1 MKETDFQ
8 ALYSDYHGT
17 LPESKEREEIL
28 QGLHHYVYQY
38 AIKRFRAND
47 DMASDFYMKMY
58 DRIEKFFHDYDSKR
72 GISFAIY
79 LAVILKRNYL
89 KFFLSTTQKE
99 NRYQDFV
106 HQNPEIPWD
115 PPATDNNGEEEIE
128 ERASIE
134 KLVLEAIGFLE
145 LNKQM
150 TLRLYFGFYLLLSH
164 LRKLLNVHGNL
175 KFFPLYRKYVQKMKA
190 WSVNEVMA
198 RKEILE
204 KAEKEYFRYQQDT
217 NNMKSDKR
225 RDHLIEDF
233 YKIKTPVSLNFIS
246 QLMKKSTSQI
256 HRLIKSAKQ
265 ELKKIFHERYQEILK
280 TLGISQTK
288 S

>member
-8 ALYSDYHGT
+8 ELYSNYHNSP
-17 LPESKEREEIL
+17 PESGAREKIL
-28 QGLHHYVYQY
+28 QNLHHYVYQY
-38 AIKRFRAND
+38 AIRRFRAND

-58 DRIEKFFHDYDSKR
+58 DRIENFFHDYDSKY
-72 GISFAIY
+72 GISFTIY

-99 NRYQDFV
+99 NIYQDFV

-115 PPATDNNGEEEIE
+115 PPSHDNDLEATEEK
-128 ERASIE
+128 SNIE

-164 LRKLLNVHGNL
+164 LRELLNIHGNL
-175 KFFPLYRKYVQKMKA
+175 NFFPLYRKYVQQVQN
-190 WSVNEVMA
+190 WSVEEVMG
-198 RKEILE
+198 RKNILE
-204 KAEKEYFRYQQDT
+204 KVEKEYFKYRQGT
-217 NNMKSDKR
+217 NNVKSDER
-225 RDHLIEDF
+225 RDHLIENF

-246 QLMKKSTSQI
+246 QLIKKSTSQV
-256 HRLIKSAKQ
+256 HRLIQSAKQ
-265 ELKKIFHERYQEILK
+265 ELKSIFHERYQEILK